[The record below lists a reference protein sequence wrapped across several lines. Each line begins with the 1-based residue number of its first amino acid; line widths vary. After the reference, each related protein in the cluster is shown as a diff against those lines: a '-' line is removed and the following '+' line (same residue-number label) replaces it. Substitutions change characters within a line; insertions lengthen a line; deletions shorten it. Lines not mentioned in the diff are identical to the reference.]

1 MDQSRGTA
9 TSTSTPVSSWETSH
23 SRRASSS
30 LRSDGH
36 RLGGPGRPPVPPGP
50 WGAVEGG
57 TRVGG
62 RGGPQGGQTR
72 ALGRPDEDAH
82 RRHASDDTDAERVG
96 GPSHLR
102 ARGERARGRDP
113 GVGDRAR
120 DAQPAAA
127 LAVELAERNEELR
140 DVWARQEVGLVPHDL
155 KRYLHP
161 EVGLLE
167 LHCQRLLDPEQSHA
181 MLVYTA
187 APGSESYEKLQL
199 LSVLAG
205 PT

>member
-1 MDQSRGTA
+1 M
-9 TSTSTPVSSWETSH
+9 
-23 SRRASSS
+23 
-30 LRSDGH
+30 
-36 RLGGPGRPPVPPGP
+36 
-50 WGAVEGG
+50 
-57 TRVGG
+57 
-62 RGGPQGGQTR
+62 
-72 ALGRPDEDAH
+72 
-82 RRHASDDTDAERVG
+82 
-96 GPSHLR
+96 
-102 ARGERARGRDP
+102 
-113 GVGDRAR
+113 GDRAR